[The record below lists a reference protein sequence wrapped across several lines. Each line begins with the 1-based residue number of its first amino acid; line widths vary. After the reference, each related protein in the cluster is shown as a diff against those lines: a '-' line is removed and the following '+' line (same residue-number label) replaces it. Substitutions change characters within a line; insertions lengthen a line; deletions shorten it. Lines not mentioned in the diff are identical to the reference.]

1 VTSVTLIEKCCLI
14 ANPVAGNPTHYI
26 IEQAFAHRGLDWRFM
41 TFEVEPAQLGDA
53 IRGIRALG
61 FRGVKIAEP
70 FHEPVIEFLDDLTE
84 RAKRCGS
91 ENCITADGQKL
102 TGDNTAGAALV
113 DLVRQHLNPSGV
125 TAMLFGAG
133 RLGRAIAVS
142 LAEAG
147 VAAITIVSRSEA
159 AGNRLID
166 LIQTHSTAAATFVPL
181 GAGQISVDADV
192 ALLVNAT
199 SLGTNDPLAQLP
211 LDPASLDP
219 KLVVADVAFNTS
231 HTWLTRQAAER
242 GCRIIDGVEL
252 YVEQTAAA
260 IRAWTDD
267 TPDKAAMREAA
278 EEFLGI

>member
-1 VTSVTLIEKCCLI
+1 
-14 ANPVAGNPTHYI
+14 VAGNPTHYI

-91 ENCITADGQKL
+91 VNCLTADGQKL

-166 LIQTHSTAAATFVPL
+166 MIQTHSTAAATFVPL

-199 SLGTNDPLAQLP
+199 SLGTNDPFAQLP